1 MEIIRHRDK
10 QRMKEFHREVCLDVG
25 NFEMKNNP
33 STGSGTDPNQKSGIR
48 NPESRIPAPSPIF
61 AP

>member
-1 MEIIRHRDK
+1 
-10 QRMKEFHREVCLDVG
+10 MKEFHREVCLDVG

-33 STGSGTDPNQKSGIR
+33 STGSGTDPNQKSKIKNQKSGIR